1 MSESTTASDAQWE
14 HAVIHLVWW
23 RSDKIRRLIFGWVE
37 LMPVGAPL
45 PANHP
50 FLRKSLPGASNSFV
64 HVARFP
70 TDAASAT
77 WWFEKARD
85 GALQLPTHPLKPTP
99 GDGSEV
105 LCGPMVAEPGHDI
118 WILADEL
125 PFLPRIHGFAE
136 ARGLHGKLSEEVK
149 AGIATEDF
157 EQWFQS
163 HMFFSLRDHPEYQG
177 SLLCVRYDPVVRW
190 VDNGIADLTAAD
202 ETELYRVKTWPAAAR
217 DDLTLSVTQR
227 RPYGI
232 TRPIAHHIKRPGQL
246 IEVKWP
252 GKISET
258 ASQIADGTGIVHWR
272 SDYTAFL
279 RQIGVNGTA
288 TVGMEV
294 IEIRENGKVID
305 KFSKN
310 KSLGSIGAGSLV
322 GEALK
327 PESFE
332 VSASVARSKREERAR
347 LGRYAPTWL
356 EDELEAA
363 SLVRAILGGAKQ
375 SIWIFDP
382 YFSARGLLRFVLS
395 VQPGSP
401 KVEAFTSAAHLKTK
415 LKHDPSRRVLDGVQ
429 SALADLASHKVDI
442 EMRLLPGGVHPI
454 HDRFIVVDEARAWM
468 SGNSL
473 SAIGRRASVLLEVPL
488 SDDLVE
494 RLTEVRRNSVSFN
507 EWAARQDVGEV
518 DDENEVDEDGQPLQ

>member
-1 MSESTTASDAQWE
+1 MSDSKPANGAQWE

-23 RSDKIRRLIFGWVE
+23 RSGKVRRLIFGWVE

-50 FLRKSLPGASNSFV
+50 FLRKSLSGASSSYV

-70 TDAASAT
+70 TDATTAT
-77 WWFEKARD
+77 QWFEKARE
-85 GALQLPTHPLKPTP
+85 GTLTLPAHPLKPTP

-105 LCGPMVAEPGHDI
+105 LCGPMVAEPGDDD
-118 WILADEL
+118 WIVADEL
-125 PFLPRIHGFAE
+125 PFLPSIHGFAE
-136 ARGLHGKLSEEVK
+136 VRGLHGKLSPDVE
-149 AGIATEDF
+149 ADIASTDF

-163 HMFFSLRDHPEYQG
+163 HMFFSLRDHPEFQG
-177 SLLCVRYDPVVRW
+177 SLLSVRYDPVVRW
-190 VDNGIADLTAAD
+190 VDNGLADLNDTD
-202 ETELYRVKTWPAAAR
+202 ETELYRVKTWPSAACDGLR
-217 DDLTLSVTQR
+217 LSVTQR

-232 TRPIAHHIKRPGQL
+232 TRPKSHQIKRPGQPL
-246 IEVKWP
+246 EVCWP
-252 GKISET
+252 GRIAET
-258 ASQIADGTGIVHWR
+258 AAQIIDRDGVVHWR

-279 RQIGVNGTA
+279 RQIGMHGTA
-288 TVGMEV
+288 TVGTEV

-305 KFSKN
+305 KFSKS
-310 KSLGSIGAGSLV
+310 KTLGPIGGDRLL

-327 PESFE
+327 PESFQ

-356 EDELEAA
+356 EDEQEAA
-363 SLVRAILGGAKQ
+363 NLVRAILGGAKR

-415 LKHDPSRRVLDGVQ
+415 LKHNPSRRVLDGVR

-442 EMRLLPGGVHPI
+442 EMRLLPGGAHPI

-473 SAIGRRASVLLEVPL
+473 SSIGRRASVLLEIPL

-494 RLTEVRRNSVSFN
+494 RLAGVRRSSVSFN
-507 EWAARQDVGEV
+507 EWLEQQDTGEAG
-518 DDENEVDEDGQPLQ
+518 DENEVDEDGEPLL